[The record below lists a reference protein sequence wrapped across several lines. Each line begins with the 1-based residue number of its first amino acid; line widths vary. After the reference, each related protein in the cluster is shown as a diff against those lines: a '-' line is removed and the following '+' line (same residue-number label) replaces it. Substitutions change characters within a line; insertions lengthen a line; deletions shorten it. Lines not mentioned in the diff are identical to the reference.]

1 MLNLM
6 LMRHGKSDWDAGAPD
21 DHSRPLSNRGIRSAE
36 RMGQVLRDL
45 DLVPDI
51 VVSSTATRARS
62 TAEIAR
68 ISGGWSSRLILA
80 DELYGAS
87 VNTTLECAERHAGD
101 TARVMLVGHQ
111 PTWSMTVQ
119 QLTGGT
125 ADIRTA
131 TVADIAIHAASWEGL
146 VFARGT
152 MSSLLQPRA
161 FMAND

>member
-6 LMRHGKSDWDAGAPD
+6 LMRHAKSDWDAGALD
-21 DHSRPLSNRGIRSAE
+21 DHARPLSKRGVRSAE
-36 RMGQVLRDL
+36 RMGQVIRDL

-51 VVSSTATRARS
+51 VVSSTATRAQS

-68 ISGGWSSRLILA
+68 ISGGWHSRLILA

-87 VNTTLECAERHAGD
+87 VNTTLECAERYGGD
-101 TARVMLVGHQ
+101 AARVMLVGHQ

-125 ADIRTA
+125 ANIRTA
-131 TVADIAIHAASWEGL
+131 TIADIEIHADQWEGL
-146 VFARGT
+146 TSARGT
-152 MSSLLQPRA
+152 LNSLLQPRA
-161 FMAND
+161 FMASD

>member
-6 LMRHGKSDWDAGAPD
+6 LMRHGKSDWDAGALN
-21 DHSRPLSNRGIRSAE
+21 DHTRPLSNRGVRAAE

-51 VVSSTATRARS
+51 VVSSTATRAKS

-87 VNTTLECAERHAGD
+87 VETTLECAERYAED
-101 TARVMLVGHQ
+101 ATRVMLVGHQ

-125 ADIRTA
+125 TNIRTA
-131 TVADIAIHAASWEGL
+131 TVADIEIHATSWVGL
-146 VFARGT
+146 PSARGT
-152 MSSLLQPRA
+152 LNSLLQPRA
-161 FMAND
+161 FMRRD

>member
-1 MLNLM
+1 
-6 LMRHGKSDWDAGAPD
+6 
-21 DHSRPLSNRGIRSAE
+21 
-36 RMGQVLRDL
+36 MGQVLRDL

-51 VVSSTATRARS
+51 VVTSTATRARS

-87 VNTTLECAERHAGD
+87 VDTTLECAEHHAANA
-101 TARVMLVGHQ
+101 TRVMLVGHQ
-111 PTWSMTVQ
+111 PTWSMAVQ

-125 ADIRTA
+125 ADIRTG
-131 TVADIAIHAASWEGL
+131 TVADIAIHATSWEGL
-146 VFARGT
+146 SMARGT
-152 MSSLLQPRA
+152 LISLLQPRA

>member
-6 LMRHGKSDWDAGAPD
+6 LMRHGKSDWHAGALD
-21 DHSRPLSNRGIRSAE
+21 DHSRPLSNRGVRSAE

-45 DLVPDI
+45 ALVPDI
-51 VVSSTATRARS
+51 VVTSTATRARS

-87 VNTTLECAERHAGD
+87 VDTTLQSAETHAGNA
-101 TARVMLVGHQ
+101 TRVMLVGHQ
-111 PTWSMTVQ
+111 PTWSMAVQ
-119 QLTGGT
+119 PLTGGT

-131 TVADIAIHAASWEGL
+131 TVADIEIHATSWEGL
-146 VFARGT
+146 PSARGT
-152 MSSLLQPRA
+152 LSSLLQPRT
-161 FMAND
+161 FMAHD

>member
-1 MLNLM
+1 MLHLM
-6 LMRHGKSDWDAGAPD
+6 LMRHGKSDWDAGALD
-21 DHSRPLSNRGIRSAE
+21 DHSRPLSNRGVRAAE

-45 DLVPDI
+45 QLVPDI

-68 ISGGWSSRLILA
+68 ISGGWDSRLILA

-87 VNTTLECAERHAGD
+87 VETTLECAERHAGD
-101 TARVMLVGHQ
+101 ATRVMLVGHQ

-131 TVADIAIHAASWEGL
+131 TIADIEIHATSWDGL
-146 VFARGT
+146 SSARGT
-152 MSSLLQPRA
+152 LSSLLQPRS
-161 FMAND
+161 FMADD